1 MGKKMIRLLCLAVAM
16 AFIATSCVAEA
27 VAPNLKDDFY
37 EAINADWIA
46 SAEIPSNTAVVGG
59 FSDLMDSVDDV
70 LMTDFDAM
78 LNGEKAIEAELV
90 NFIEFYRLATDYET
104 RDALGA
110 EPLLPYIDMIE
121 GIESLADFSQRWAA
135 LDMEGI
141 PAPFLASVMADMGN
155 ASVNAL
161 YLSAPSLFLS
171 NKAYYEDENTKA
183 ALQNA
188 YGQMSINLL
197 MLAGKTAEEAQDIVA
212 QALVFDESLAP
223 YMKSAEEASNYTALY
238 NPQNLTDFDAQI
250 EAFDFAT
257 SFKELLGAVP
267 ETIILTD
274 PVYFDALDS
283 LVNEETF
290 LAMKCWMLVLTVNS
304 FAPYLSDAFR
314 VEASSFSRMLSGV
327 AEPTPKEKSAYYLA
341 NSTFSEVVGIYYG
354 KNYFGDAA
362 RQDVHEMV
370 ERIVETYKDRLS
382 KNEWLSEETRAM
394 AIRKLENMSIN
405 VGYPDEAR
413 PVFAQMKTVPASE
426 GGTLVG
432 NAMAFTRVIK
442 ADNYGKWNQPVDR
455 GLWPLSA
462 DMVNAMYAPL
472 DNSIN
477 FPAAILQAPFYSQ
490 EQSASENYGGIGAV
504 IAHEI
509 SHAFDP
515 NGAKFDELGSLA
527 NWWTEEDLTKFEEL
541 SQAMV
546 EEFDGVEYAGGVVN
560 GAMTMAENVADAG
573 GLACALEALKKDPQA
588 DLEAFF
594 TNWAVIWRQ
603 KATPEYEA
611 LLLSLDVHAPNKLRA
626 NIQLQNMDDFYTVFD
641 VVEGDGMYRAPED
654 RVIIW

>member
-1 MGKKMIRLLCLAVAM
+1 
-16 AFIATSCVAEA
+16 
-27 VAPNLKDDFY
+27 
-37 EAINADWIA
+37 
-46 SAEIPSNTAVVGG
+46 
-59 FSDLMDSVDDV
+59 MDNIDDV

-78 LNGEKAIEAELV
+78 LNGEKAIEDELI
-90 NFIEFYRLATDYET
+90 NFIEFYRLAADYEM

-121 GIESLADFSQRWAA
+121 GIESLADFSQHWAA

-223 YMKSAEEASNYTALY
+223 YMKSAEEASNYTTLY
-238 NPQNLTDFDAQI
+238 NPQNLADFDAQI

-257 SFKELLGAVP
+257 SFKELLGKVP

-290 LAMKCWMLVLTVNS
+290 PAMKCWMLVLTVNS

-341 NSTFSEVVGIYYG
+341 NSTFNEVVGIYYG
-354 KNYFGDAA
+354 KTYFGDTA

-370 ERIVETYKDRLS
+370 ESIVETYKDRLS
-382 KNEWLSEETRAM
+382 KNEWLSEATRAM

-413 PVFAQMKTVPASE
+413 PVFVQMQTLPASE

-432 NAMAFTRVIK
+432 NAMAFMRIIK
-442 ADNYGKWNQPVDR
+442 ADNYGKWNKPVDR

-462 DMVNAMYAPL
+462 DTVNAMYTPL

-490 EQSASENYGGIGAV
+490 EQSVSENYGGIGAV

-527 NWWTEEDLTKFEEL
+527 NWWTEEDLSKFEEL

-573 GLACALEALKKDPQA
+573 GLACALEAVKKDPQA

-594 TNWAVIWRQ
+594 TNWAMIWRQ

-641 VVEGDGMYRAPED
+641 IAEGDGMYRAPED